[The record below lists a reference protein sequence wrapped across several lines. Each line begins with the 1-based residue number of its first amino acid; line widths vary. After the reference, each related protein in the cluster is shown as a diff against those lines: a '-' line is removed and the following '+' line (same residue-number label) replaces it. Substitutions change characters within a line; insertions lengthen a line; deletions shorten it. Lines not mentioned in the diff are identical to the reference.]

1 MLNTSV
7 FKSGPLELL
16 LLLVQIQSKQ
26 KKLTK
31 TSYKGRSKI
40 HQITFEQISRIHY
53 DMYNFFRFT
62 DPQNFSS
69 RHYICV

>member
-1 MLNTSV
+1 MVGTTQKYH
-7 FKSGPLELL
+7 FFDAAP
-16 LLLVQIQSKQ
+16 KQ
-26 KKLTK
+26 KTLAE

-40 HQITFEQISRIHY
+40 HQVTFEQISRIHY